1 MKIINF
7 DFVDTISMVIG
18 LTVEIKFQWVD
29 PNIDFEDAKN
39 DEISEF
45 RIIPDNE
52 KEKIWQPFYHTVY
65 DNAVIGETIK
75 EEFYT
80 LGVIIESNPKER
92 VASAPKESLIY
103 PGAHN
108 PLVATQ
114 KMKMKYRC
122 DFFVRNYPFDSQ
134 TCDFFISIVTNGNN
148 TIHLTNDEYSVT
160 YDGPLILNEFEIKG
174 IDSST
179 KHSKEKTSFIYSVQ
193 FQRLYGQHFL
203 STFLHSFLLW
213 LLAYMTLFIDIE
225 DFPTRF
231 MGSVTSLLVLSALL
245 GSMQQSL
252 PKTAYFKV
260 IDLWFNWFVSN
271 IFIIILIHVIVDYL
285 CKNRKSVA
293 PGPISFPKG
302 KLFVKSSFLNQTS
315 KIALFGLTGSF
326 MILYFSFGLY

>member
-1 MKIINF
+1 M
-7 DFVDTISMVIG
+7 
-18 LTVEIKFQWVD
+18 D

-122 DFFVRNYPFDSQ
+122 DFFVRNFK
-134 TCDFFISIVTNGNN
+134 
-148 TIHLTNDEYSVT
+148 L
-160 YDGPLILNEFEIKG
+160 
-174 IDSST
+174 
-179 KHSKEKTSFIYSVQ
+179 
-193 FQRLYGQHFL
+193 R
-203 STFLHSFLLW
+203 LHSVN
-213 LLAYMTLFIDIE
+213 
-225 DFPTRF
+225 
-231 MGSVTSLLVLSALL
+231 S
-245 GSMQQSL
+245 
-252 PKTAYFKV
+252 
-260 IDLWFNWFVSN
+260 
-271 IFIIILIHVIVDYL
+271 IILGVGWGWLVI
-285 CKNRKSVA
+285 
-293 PGPISFPKG
+293 
-302 KLFVKSSFLNQTS
+302 
-315 KIALFGLTGSF
+315 TGDKQN
-326 MILYFSFGLY
+326 

>member
-1 MKIINF
+1 MCNFPEEFTCVSGSCVNIHRRCDNIKDCDDGSDEEECSLLKVPSGYDKSAAPKLGDSVKIKKANEISTSVEIINF

-18 LTVEIKFQWVD
+18 LTVEIRFQWKD

-148 TIHLTNDEYSVT
+148 TIKLTNDDNSVT
-160 YDGPLILNEFEIKG
+160 YDGPLILDEFAINGMDSTTNNSKG
-174 IDSST
+174 RT
-179 KHSKEKTSFIYSVQ
+179 
-193 FQRLYGQHFL
+193 
-203 STFLHSFLLW
+203 
-213 LLAYMTLFIDIE
+213 
-225 DFPTRF
+225 
-231 MGSVTSLLVLSALL
+231 
-245 GSMQQSL
+245 
-252 PKTAYFKV
+252 
-260 IDLWFNWFVSN
+260 
-271 IFIIILIHVIVDYL
+271 
-285 CKNRKSVA
+285 
-293 PGPISFPKG
+293 
-302 KLFVKSSFLNQTS
+302 
-315 KIALFGLTGSF
+315 
-326 MILYFSFGLY
+326 